1 MSEGNQ
7 SECDCKVRIGHS
19 LNEAEINHVTSRRE
33 SAVECLKRH
42 GIQCSPEHLP
52 KIAVLGSGGSERA
65 MVGLLGSLVALF
77 QDDLLD
83 CVLYLAG
90 LSGSTWCMASLYKVP
105 NWSSELNIVKDD
117 IKQRLLKGEV
127 RLKDKLSTLK
137 KYYRQKDNFSLTD
150 IWAVLFISKI
160 VKEATETLL

>member
-1 MSEGNQ
+1 
-7 SECDCKVRIGHS
+7 
-19 LNEAEINHVTSRRE
+19 
-33 SAVECLKRH
+33 
-42 GIQCSPEHLP
+42 
-52 KIAVLGSGGSERA
+52 
-65 MVGLLGSLVALF
+65 
-77 QDDLLD
+77 
-83 CVLYLAG
+83 
-90 LSGSTWCMASLYKVP
+90 MASLYKVP

-160 VKEATETLL
+160 VKEVRERDIMFNAII